1 MNTQERSFYNS
12 VTGFSPTAITGVIRK
27 LGRQHKKSIE
37 LQVELGKELR
47 TAKEWYNSE
56 EAQTQM
62 DDAGITYNSICEF
75 FQSVAGGRKKSACY
89 KLIKA
94 VNNVDANENAI
105 NEFVTACNEAE
116 ANGESPKRNI
126 EAFNKFCASGE
137 AEVRETEETENEET
151 EETESEENQSDD
163 SGTKFSFSMKAM
175 DGESGACIRMDKDYG
190 VLGEDGDTEK
200 LKIAMIS
207 FLIQNGCEVT
217 RAEQEVMPAGFDD

>member
-12 VTGFSPTAITGVIRK
+12 VTGFSPTAITGVIRR

-56 EAQTQM
+56 EAQAEM

-94 VNNVDANENAI
+94 ANNVDANEEAV
-105 NEFVTACNEAE
+105 NEFVTACDEAE
-116 ANGESPKRNI
+116 TNGESPKRNI

-137 AEVRETEETENEET
+137 AEVRETEETESEET
-151 EETESEENQSDD
+151 EETESEENQSED
-163 SGTKFSFSMKAM
+163 SETKFSFSMKAT
-175 DGESGACIRMDKDYG
+175 DGESGSCIRLDKDYNI
-190 VLGEDGDTEK
+190 LAEDGDVVFTFR
-200 LKIAMIS
+200 AMTKYLS
-207 FLIQNGCEVT
+207 TKGFDVVT
-217 RAEQEVMPAGFDD
+217 RI

>member
-1 MNTQERSFYNS
+1 MNTQERSFYNN
-12 VTGFSPTAITGVIRK
+12 VTGFSPTAITGVIRR
-27 LGRQHKKSIE
+27 LDRQHKKSIE

-56 EAQTQM
+56 EAQAEM

-94 VNNVDANENAI
+94 ANNVDANDNAVS
-105 NEFVTACNEAE
+105 EFVEACKQAVED
-116 ANGESPKRNI
+116 GESPKRNI

-137 AEVRETEETENEET
+137 AEVRETEETESEES

-163 SGTKFSFSMKAM
+163 SGTKFSFSMKAV
-175 DGESGACIRMDKDYG
+175 DGESGACIRLDESYNIIA
-190 VLGEDGDTEK
+190 EDG
-200 LKIAMIS
+200 
-207 FLIQNGCEVT
+207 NGDEVR
-217 RAEQEVMPAGFDD
+217 RAITKYLSTIGYDVVARV

>member
-1 MNTQERSFYNS
+1 MNTQERSFYNN
-12 VTGFSPTAITGVIRK
+12 VTGFNPTAITGAIRK
-27 LGRQHKKSIE
+27 LSRQLKKSIE

-56 EAQTQM
+56 EGQAEM

-75 FQSVAGGRKKSACY
+75 FQSITDGRRKSRCY

-94 VNNVDANENAI
+94 ADNVDANENAI

-137 AEVRETEETENEET
+137 AEVRVSEANESGEAEES
-151 EETESEENQSDD
+151 ESEENQSEE
-163 SGTKFSFSMKAM
+163 SGTKFSFSMKATN
-175 DGESGACIRMDKDYG
+175 GESGACIRMDESFN
-190 VLGEDGDTEK
+190 VIAQDGDSASIFTAICA
-200 LKIAMIS
+200 L
-207 FLIQNGCEVT
+207 LHQ
-217 RAEQEVMPAGFDD
+217 RGFDVVSREEPILLTNDEE

>member
-1 MNTQERSFYNS
+1 MNTQERSFYNN
-12 VTGFSPTAITGVIRK
+12 VTGFNHQTITGVIRR
-27 LGRQHKKSIE
+27 LDRQHKKSIE

-56 EAQTQM
+56 EAQAEM

-75 FQSVAGGRKKSACY
+75 FQSIAGGRKKSACY

-94 VNNVDANENAI
+94 ADNVDANENAI
-105 NEFVTACNEAE
+105 SEFVEACKQAVE
-116 ANGESPKRNI
+116 NGESPKRNI

-137 AEVRETEETENEET
+137 AEVRVSEANESEESEES
-151 EETESEENQSDD
+151 ESEENQSDD
-163 SGTKFSFSMKAM
+163 SGTKYSFSMKATN
-175 DGESGACIRMDKDYG
+175 GESGACIRMDESYG
-190 VLGEDGDTEK
+190 ILAEDGDTEK

-217 RAEQEVMPAGFDD
+217 RPE